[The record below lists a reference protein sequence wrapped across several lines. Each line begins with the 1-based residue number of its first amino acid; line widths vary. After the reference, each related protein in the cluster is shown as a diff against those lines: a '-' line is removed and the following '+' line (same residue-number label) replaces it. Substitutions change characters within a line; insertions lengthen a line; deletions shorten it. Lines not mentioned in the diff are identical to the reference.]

1 MGRFKFLY
9 VTLVEGVCEGEG
21 GEEEGARSV
30 SELLARLGLSCL
42 TSLLELNGWD
52 QLDRLEGLT
61 RRDLEYLGVT
71 GAHEQDRLLTA
82 VARLGL
88 GEEDG
93 LARRGSLCSSSPSS
107 STLARSDKAC
117 SPSSTL
123 ARIDRAPSSTL
134 ARGDRASSHLS
145 LSSLSL
151 GEDFCLPSPP
161 TELPSCLPSL
171 HRSLRPID
179 LTDSFLDSAENL
191 AAQLRDG
198 QRMEEQNQGERE
210 LVGSEEQNQGER
222 ELAIIEEQN
231 QGQREHE
238 VIEGKLATL
247 ELGKTKKKLN
257 SSLTISVISSELN
270 KSF

>member
-1 MGRFKFLY
+1 MIWSLAIISSSSWTHPPQHPSGTWEGECDGRVGRFKFLN
-9 VTLVEGVCEGEG
+9 VTLVEGVREGEG

-88 GEEDG
+88 GGEDG

-107 STLARSDKAC
+107 STTRDLSY
-117 SPSSTL
+117 
-123 ARIDRAPSSTL
+123 
-134 ARGDRASSHLS
+134 RASSPVLFS
-145 LSSLSL
+145 QPLSSLSL
-151 GEDFCLPSPP
+151 GEDFSLPSPP

-198 QRMEEQNQGERE
+198 LRMEEQNQGERE
-210 LVGSEEQNQGER
+210 RAILEEQGQGER
-222 ELAIIEEQN
+222 E
-231 QGQREHE
+231 HE
-238 VIEGKLATL
+238 VVEGKLATL
-247 ELGKTKKKLN
+247 KLGKIQKKLN
-257 SSLTISVISSELN
+257 SSLSLSVISSELN

>member
-1 MGRFKFLY
+1 MGRFKFLN
-9 VTLVEGVCEGEG
+9 VTLVEGVREGEG

-88 GEEDG
+88 GEDYG

-107 STLARSDKAC
+107 SNTRDRSDRA
-117 SPSSTL
+117 SPPSSTF
-123 ARIDRAPSSTL
+123 ARSYKDSS
-134 ARGDRASSHLS
+134 SSLS
-145 LSSLSL
+145 LRPLSSLSL

-198 QRMEEQNQGERE
+198 LRMEEQNQGERE
-210 LVGSEEQNQGER
+210 HLVMEEQGQE
-222 ELAIIEEQN
+222 
-231 QGQREHE
+231 QREHE
-238 VIEGKLATL
+238 VIEGKFPTL
-247 ELGKTKKKLN
+247 EIGRIKKKLN
-257 SSLTISVISSELN
+257 SSLTLSVISSELN

>member
-1 MGRFKFLY
+1 MGRFKFLN

-71 GAHEQDRLLTA
+71 GVHEQDRLLTA

-107 STLARSDKAC
+107 SSTRDRSDRAS

-123 ARIDRAPSSTL
+123 ARSY
-134 ARGDRASSHLS
+134 RASSPSPLS

-191 AAQLRDG
+191 AAQLRYG
-198 QRMEEQNQGERE
+198 LRMEEQNQGEME
-210 LVGSEEQNQGER
+210 HVVMEGQNQGER
-222 ELAIIEEQN
+222 EHA
-231 QGQREHE
+231 
-238 VIEGKLATL
+238 VSEGKLATM
-247 ELGKTKKKLN
+247 EIGRIKKKLN
-257 SSLTISVISSELN
+257 PSLTLSVISSELN

>member
-1 MGRFKFLY
+1 MGRFKFLN
-9 VTLVEGVCEGEG
+9 VTLVEGVREGEG

-107 STLARSDKAC
+107 STLTRSDRA
-117 SPSSTL
+117 SVPSSTL
-123 ARIDRAPSSTL
+123 ARSNMAPSSTL
-134 ARGDRASSHLS
+134 SRSGRASSPSSSPLS

-151 GEDFCLPSPP
+151 GEDFCLSSPP

-198 QRMEEQNQGERE
+198 LRME
-210 LVGSEEQNQGER
+210 
-222 ELAIIEEQN
+222 
-231 QGQREHE
+231 
-238 VIEGKLATL
+238 
-247 ELGKTKKKLN
+247 
-257 SSLTISVISSELN
+257 
-270 KSF
+270 

>member
-1 MGRFKFLY
+1 MGRFKFLN
-9 VTLVEGVCEGEG
+9 VTLVEGVREGEG

-107 STLARSDKAC
+107 SNTRDRSDRA
-117 SPSSTL
+117 SPPSSTF
-123 ARIDRAPSSTL
+123 ARSYKDSS
-134 ARGDRASSHLS
+134 SPLS

-198 QRMEEQNQGERE
+198 LRMEEQNLGEHA
-210 LVGSEEQNQGER
+210 L
-222 ELAIIEEQN
+222 IEEQN
-231 QGQREHE
+231 KGQREHE
-238 VIEGKLATL
+238 VSEGKLATL
-247 ELGKTKKKLN
+247 EIGRIKKKLN
-257 SSLTISVISSELN
+257 SSLTISVISSELD

>member
-1 MGRFKFLY
+1 MGRFKFLN
-9 VTLVEGVCEGEG
+9 VTLVEAVREGEG

-107 STLARSDKAC
+107 STTRDRSDRAS

-123 ARIDRAPSSTL
+123 ARSYKDSSPFL
-134 ARGDRASSHLS
+134 SPLS

-161 TELPSCLPSL
+161 TELPSSLPSL
-171 HRSLRPID
+171 NRSLRPID

-198 QRMEEQNQGERE
+198 LRMEEQNQGERE
-210 LVGSEEQNQGER
+210 
-222 ELAIIEEQN
+222 
-231 QGQREHE
+231 HE
-238 VIEGKLATL
+238 VIKRKLATL
-247 ELGKTKKKLN
+247 EFGK
-257 SSLTISVISSELN
+257 I
-270 KSF
+270 

>member
-1 MGRFKFLY
+1 MGRFKFLN
-9 VTLVEGVCEGEG
+9 VTLVEGVREGEG

-107 STLARSDKAC
+107 SSTLARSN
-117 SPSSTL
+117 
-123 ARIDRAPSSTL
+123 RAPSSTL
-134 ARGDRASSHLS
+134 ARSDRASSHLS

-151 GEDFCLPSPP
+151 REDFCLPSPP
-161 TELPSCLPSL
+161 TELPSSLPSL

-198 QRMEEQNQGERE
+198 LRMEEQNQGERE
-210 LVGSEEQNQGER
+210 QIVMEEQNQGETQH
-222 ELAIIEEQN
+222 A
-231 QGQREHE
+231 

-257 SSLTISVISSELN
+257 SSLTLSVISSGLN